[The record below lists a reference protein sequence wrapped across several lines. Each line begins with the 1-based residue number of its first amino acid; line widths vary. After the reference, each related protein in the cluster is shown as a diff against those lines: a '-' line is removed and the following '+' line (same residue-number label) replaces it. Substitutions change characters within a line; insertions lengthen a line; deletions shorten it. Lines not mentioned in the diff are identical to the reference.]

1 MDRTRQYNAAL
12 MDIKA
17 NIDQMGPYI
26 LEDIKFCCGN
36 IDGFSASELESIK
49 SVTHLYK
56 KLQQLDMLSIDN
68 TKDLKDILSTCNL
81 NACVK
86 RLERYENGGAQSVQ
100 PVQQPHSQGY
110 GDGHSSVTIPPNIRQ
125 ADGPII
131 QAEQDDL
138 SEAFD
143 IIVENIGRDWRRLAR
158 RLPGRKIT
166 ETEIE
171 VLTDRH
177 SRDLREQSRG
187 VLLMWKEKNPDQAK
201 KETLVKVLR
210 QCEMNYIADRVEG
223 WQIR

>member
-17 NIDQMGPYI
+17 NIDQIGPSI

-36 IDGFSASELESIK
+36 IDGFSASDLESIK

-68 TKDLKDILSTCNL
+68 TKDLKDILSSCNL
-81 NACVK
+81 VACVK

-110 GDGHSSVTIPPNIRQ
+110 GDRHSSVPPNIRH

-131 QAEQDDL
+131 QPEQADL

-187 VLLMWKEKNPDQAK
+187 GATYVERKESGSCEKENPSK
-201 KETLVKVLR
+201 CLKT
-210 QCEMNYIADRVEG
+210 M
-223 WQIR
+223 